1 MSRFVVDASVAVKW
15 YFSEVDSPAA
25 LRLLSGD
32 HALVAPD
39 LLFVEFGNTLWKR
52 TQRGQITTADS
63 LEILRDLF
71 LVPFDIQPSRKYLA
85 HAIELAAG
93 LGRTVYDSLYLSIA
107 ILSGCAVITADRRLL
122 NTVRNSPF
130 KSSILCLEE
139 LV

>member
-15 YFSEVDSPAA
+15 YFSEGDSSAA

-52 TQRGQITTADS
+52 TQRGEITTADS

-71 LVPFDIQPSRKYLA
+71 LVPFDIQPSRKYLP
-85 HAIELAAG
+85 HALELAVG
-93 LGRTVYDSLYLSIA
+93 SGRTVYDSLYISIA

-122 NTVRNSPF
+122 NAVRDSPF
-130 KSSILCLEE
+130 GSSVLSLEE
-139 LV
+139 LT